1 MGSDVQGLN
10 LATYVANTQGLIPNP
25 WSRRGGG
32 RSGPVLCCPGA
43 EPFIP
48 MAQAGINTAG
58 TDLKAQDLIS
68 NPQ

>member
-1 MGSDVQGLN
+1 MGSDVQGSN
-10 LATYVANTQGLIPNP
+10 LGAYVVNTQGLIPNP
-25 WSRRGGG
+25 WGGG
-32 RSGPVLCCPGA
+32 EGQSGPVLCCSGE

-48 MAQAGINTAG
+48 MAQAGINRAE